1 METALIV
8 ALVISSLVLIGFVIS
23 NIDWEEVKDQTMGLP
38 ADLEDLYFDLI
49 PLNLDWL

>member
-23 NIDWEEVKDQTMGLP
+23 HIDWEAVKDQTMGFAVIAAIILLI
-38 ADLEDLYFDLI
+38 AYFFY
-49 PLNLDWL
+49 